1 MMLTSLTRPA
11 AAICTLALSAMLH
24 AQQFDLSPDDA
35 IPVFENGQQ
44 LALAWAGG
52 LNAPQFSP
60 IDLDGDGWLDLFV
73 FDRSGNHVLTL
84 INNGIEGQHGYH
96 VSRAYQTVPPL
107 RDLHDWVLLRDY
119 NCDGK
124 PDIFTYSLGG
134 AAVYKNTSQGGTL
147 SFQLVDTLV
156 RSNYVPT
163 TANLFITSIDL
174 PGIID
179 IDGDGDLDILTFSIF
194 GAYVEY
200 HKNLSME
207 LYGHCDSLKFEVA
220 NRCWGSFSE
229 NMANNS
235 VTLNNP
241 CSFNVPNPQ
250 VTDDIEERMQLLLAA
265 RADGIPESD
274 IQALRAHSGSAVTP
288 LDLNGDGVMDLLL
301 GDISFKNVTAL
312 FNGGTV
318 DQSLMVA
325 TDTLFPDYDESVWLD
340 MFPASFHVDVDN
352 DGRRD
357 LLVSPNS
364 DQITHNFEGVWYYRN
379 TGTDEEPV
387 FQLQTIKLFQQDMI
401 EVGEGAYPVLF
412 DHNGD
417 GLLDLL
423 VANRGYFQSG
433 ETYQG
438 RIALYENTGTA
449 SAPAFTLITRDYMG
463 LSTSGIGT
471 DMYPAFSDL
480 DGDGDLDMLIGDSN
494 GRVHLFRN
502 IATGSVAQFQ
512 LEQPNI
518 TTTGGAPI
526 DVGQHATPQ
535 LFDVDGDGLDDL
547 IIGERNGNVN
557 YYRNVGTQQQ
567 AAWTLEKDSLGGVV
581 TTVGYLL
588 TGFSVPFMY
597 FNEDGERELLVGSQS
612 GWIWRYGDI
621 DGNLDGDFT
630 LLDSTWMDIREGA
643 RTSIAL
649 ADMNGN
655 GRLDAFIGNYRGGVS
670 FYRNGPSW
678 VGVPEHAAPGQ
689 LGLLPVP
696 NPADGHCELR
706 LGESPGSDARLVV
719 LDNTGREVARMAV
732 KDLVVHI
739 PTAQLPNGVYLL
751 RLEAGGAVQSGRMVV
766 LHH

>member
-1 MMLTSLTRPA
+1 MTPQTRQA
-11 AAICTLALSAMLH
+11 ATFATILFTTVLH
-24 AQQFDLSPDDA
+24 AQQFDMSADDG

-44 LALAWAGG
+44 LSMAWAGG

-60 IDLDGDGWLDLFV
+60 IDLDGDGWMDLLV

-84 INNGIEGQHGYH
+84 LNQGVEGQPAYT
-96 VSRAYQTVPPL
+96 VSRDYQQVAPL

-134 AAVYKNTSQGGTL
+134 AAVYKNTSQGGEL
-147 SFQLVDTLV
+147 SFELVDTLV

-179 IDGDGDLDILTFSIF
+179 VDGDGDLDILTFSIF

-207 LYGHCDSLKFEVA
+207 LFGHCDSLKFEVA

-229 NMANNS
+229 NIANNS

-241 CSFNVPNPQ
+241 CSFNVPDPQ

-265 RADGIPESD
+265 RADGIPEQE
-274 IQALRAHSGSAVTP
+274 IPALRAHSGSAVTP
-288 LDLNGDGVMDLLL
+288 LDLTGDGVMDLLL
-301 GDISFKNVTAL
+301 GDISYMNVVAL

-325 TDTLFPDYDESVWLD
+325 ADTMFPVYDESVWLD
-340 MFPASFHVDVDN
+340 MFPASYYVDVDN

-364 DQITHNFEGVWYYRN
+364 DQITHNFESVWYYRN
-379 TGTDEEPV
+379 TGTDDEPV
-387 FQLQTIKLFQQDMI
+387 FELQTLKLFQQDMI

-433 ETYQG
+433 GTYQG
-438 RIALYENTGTA
+438 SIALYENTGTV

-463 LSTSGIGT
+463 LSTTGIGT
-471 DMYPAFSDL
+471 DMYPAFKDL
-480 DGDGDLDMLIGDSN
+480 DGDGDMDMLIGDSN

-502 IATGSVAQFQ
+502 IATGEVAQFQ

-518 TTTGGAPI
+518 TTTGGSPI

-535 LFDVDGDGLDDL
+535 LFDVDGDGLSDL

-557 YYRNVGTQQQ
+557 FYRNVGSPSEP
-567 AAWTLEKDSLGGVV
+567 AWTLEKDSLGMVV
-581 TTVGYLL
+581 TTVGFFL
-588 TGFSVPFMY
+588 TGYSVPFMY
-597 FNEDGERELLVGSQS
+597 FNEDGEREMLVGSQS

-621 DGNLDGDFT
+621 DGNLDGTFT
-630 LLDSTWMDIREGA
+630 LLDSAWQGISEGA
-643 RTSIAL
+643 RSSIAL

-655 GRLDAFIGNYRGGVS
+655 GRLDAFVGNYRGGIS
-670 FYRNGPSW
+670 FYRNGPAW
-678 VGVPEHAAPGQ
+678 VGLPEHASLSHQ
-689 LGLLPVP
+689 GLLPIP
-696 NPADGHCELR
+696 NPANGFCELLLNER
-706 LGESPGSDARLVV
+706 PAPGSRLVV
-719 LDNTGREVARMAV
+719 MDHTGRVVSQLDARDRMVRIATSH
-732 KDLVVHI
+732 LS
-739 PTAQLPNGVYLL
+739 NGVYLL
-751 RLEAGGAVQSGRMVV
+751 RLEGNGIAQSGRLVV
-766 LHH
+766 LHR